1 MQRKLVKLYK
11 SMNTTIITT
20 EEKSFIESLKQIVRA
35 ARRMAYTA
43 IDYAQIQSNWLIGQR
58 VVEQMQKGAERA
70 EYGAHVIKIASDA
83 LTEEFGS
90 GYSETNIRNF
100 RTFYLTFNDL
110 QIQQTPSAKSQM
122 PIQQTL
128 SDELEPTCKPIG
140 QTLPARL
147 SWSHYERLMRVDD
160 EVARKWYMREAS
172 EQMWSV
178 RTLNRNINTQYYERL
193 LMSQIK
199 EPVIQEMQEK
209 TAEFQ
214 HDKLEFIKN
223 PTVLE
228 FLGIAQNKSYQEK
241 DLEQAILNNL
251 SEFLMEMGKGFA
263 FVARQ
268 QLIRTEAED
277 YYIDLVFYNYI
288 LKCFLLVDLKTSRIT
303 HQDVGQMDMYVR
315 MYDQLKRTEGD
326 NPTIGLIL
334 CSETSED
341 MARYSVMHDNER
353 LFQAKYLTFLPT
365 VEQLREEIELQKS
378 VFRSQQGE

>member
-1 MQRKLVKLYK
+1 
-11 SMNTTIITT
+11 MNTTIITT

-160 EVARKWYMREAS
+160 EVARK
-172 EQMWSV
+172 
-178 RTLNRNINTQYYERL
+178 
-193 LMSQIK
+193 
-199 EPVIQEMQEK
+199 
-209 TAEFQ
+209 
-214 HDKLEFIKN
+214 
-223 PTVLE
+223 
-228 FLGIAQNKSYQEK
+228 
-241 DLEQAILNNL
+241 
-251 SEFLMEMGKGFA
+251 
-263 FVARQ
+263 
-268 QLIRTEAED
+268 
-277 YYIDLVFYNYI
+277 
-288 LKCFLLVDLKTSRIT
+288 
-303 HQDVGQMDMYVR
+303 
-315 MYDQLKRTEGD
+315 
-326 NPTIGLIL
+326 
-334 CSETSED
+334 
-341 MARYSVMHDNER
+341 
-353 LFQAKYLTFLPT
+353 
-365 VEQLREEIELQKS
+365 
-378 VFRSQQGE
+378 

>member
-70 EYGAHVIKIASDA
+70 EYGAHVIKIASEA

-110 QIQQTPSAKSQM
+110 QIQQTPSAKSQL

-128 SDELEPTCKPIG
+128 SDELEPTRKPIG

-199 EPVIQEMQEK
+199 E
-209 TAEFQ
+209 
-214 HDKLEFIKN
+214 D
-223 PTVLE
+223 
-228 FLGIAQNKSYQEK
+228 
-241 DLEQAILNNL
+241 
-251 SEFLMEMGKGFA
+251 
-263 FVARQ
+263 R
-268 QLIRTEAED
+268 
-277 YYIDLVFYNYI
+277 
-288 LKCFLLVDLKTSRIT
+288 
-303 HQDVGQMDMYVR
+303 
-315 MYDQLKRTEGD
+315 
-326 NPTIGLIL
+326 
-334 CSETSED
+334 
-341 MARYSVMHDNER
+341 
-353 LFQAKYLTFLPT
+353 
-365 VEQLREEIELQKS
+365 KS
-378 VFRSQQGE
+378 VV

>member
-110 QIQQTPSAKSQM
+110 QIQQT
-122 PIQQTL
+122 L

-178 RTLNRNINTQYYERL
+178 RTLNRNINST
-193 LMSQIK
+193 
-199 EPVIQEMQEK
+199 
-209 TAEFQ
+209 T
-214 HDKLEFIKN
+214 
-223 PTVLE
+223 
-228 FLGIAQNKSYQEK
+228 
-241 DLEQAILNNL
+241 
-251 SEFLMEMGKGFA
+251 
-263 FVARQ
+263 
-268 QLIRTEAED
+268 
-277 YYIDLVFYNYI
+277 
-288 LKCFLLVDLKTSRIT
+288 
-303 HQDVGQMDMYVR
+303 
-315 MYDQLKRTEGD
+315 
-326 NPTIGLIL
+326 
-334 CSETSED
+334 
-341 MARYSVMHDNER
+341 
-353 LFQAKYLTFLPT
+353 
-365 VEQLREEIELQKS
+365 
-378 VFRSQQGE
+378 